1 MKDAKDYSCS
11 ECGAIGCKLWRQ
23 YQTFLCNINLF
34 CVDCAGTN
42 QKEDVT
48 GVDNEGRRQDRI
60 GPGGLT
66 TSIGWL
72 IPAIPTEEGDTFWG
86 YSSVPEPL
94 VEWWRTLPTRTTS
107 VKP

>member
-1 MKDAKDYSCS
+1 MEDAKDYSCS

-23 YQTFLCNINLF
+23 YQTVLWKINLL

-42 QKEDVT
+42 QKENVT
-48 GVDNEGRRQDRI
+48 EVDSDGFRPGRLNPTDQ
-60 GPGGLT
+60 
-66 TSIGWL
+66 IGWL

-94 VEWWRTLPTRTTS
+94 VEWWRALPTRTAS